1 MQFITFSKGLVI
13 AATTA
18 FLMACGGGSP
28 ADKMMG
34 YQEKILSIL
43 ESNKSDLDK
52 AAAEIKS
59 YIESNKD
66 EMKAAMGEMVKMTEE
81 LKSDPEKAAK
91 MMAEFGEKQE
101 AMQKRMEELE
111 KEVPGIKEHEGIR
124 DATMAMTKMMME

>member
-1 MQFITFSKGLVI
+1 MHFITLSKGLVI

-43 ESNKSDLDK
+43 ESNKKDLDN
-52 AAAEIKS
+52 AAKEIS
-59 YIESNKD
+59 AYIESNKD
-66 EMKAAMGEMVKMTEE
+66 EMKATMGAMAKMTEE
-81 LKSDPEKAAK
+81 LKNDPEKAAK

-111 KEVPGIKEHEGIR
+111 KEVPGIKDHAGIR
-124 DATMAMTKMMME
+124 DATMAMAKMMME